1 MNIIISSITEFYQL
15 QIKRAKIYNKAAI
28 VQKLNKVNA
37 QRNSSLEKEYQI
49 IETFKH
55 KKKLIRRFT

>member
-55 KKKLIRRFT
+55 KKN